1 MDPQP
6 VEPRKWTHIEVA
18 VMLTSHTALTELSIY
33 DAMKIAPL
41 MYTRPVKKGVVL
53 MQEGTSSNSHMLLIL
68 DGDCVVE
75 NESMKKAD
83 SLVLSVVGAGHIIGE
98 MGVFDGEP
106 RSATCKAFSD
116 MEVAVLDKEALTKL
130 IAQEPAVG
138 CKLLAALLHRTS
150 GRLRATNKKLRLLA
164 QVTRSLEREIETLS
178 KPAQSAP
185 PAPFT
190 GNPLMS

>member
-1 MDPQP
+1 MDTPQP
-6 VEPRKWTHIEVA
+6 QLQKWSHMEVA
-18 VMLTSHTALTELSIY
+18 VLLTSHTALTEVSIY
-33 DAMKIAPL
+33 DAVKIATL
-41 MYTRPVKKGVVL
+41 MYTRPVKKGEVL
-53 MQEGTSSNSHMLLIL
+53 MQEGTTSNNHMLLIL
-68 DGDCVVE
+68 RGECVVE

-83 SLVLSVVGAGHIIGE
+83 SLVLSVVGSGHMIGE

-106 RSATCKAFSD
+106 RSATCKAFTD

-164 QVTRSLEREIETLS
+164 QVTRTLEREIEALN
-178 KPAQSAP
+178 KPVPSAS